1 MHTRPRG
8 VLRLLGAMTLP
19 LVIALAACQPAGGGA
34 SASPSD
40 AMMEHS
46 ASPSEAMMEETASPS
61 EAMMENSA
69 SPSEAMMDHSESPS
83 P

>member
-8 VLRLLGAMTLP
+8 VLRILGAMTLP

-34 SASPSD
+34 SASPS
-40 AMMEHS
+40 
-46 ASPSEAMMEETASPS
+46 
-61 EAMMENSA
+61 
-69 SPSEAMMDHSESPS
+69 EAMMDHSESPS